1 MYCLYSPQQIK
12 QSEPKAAELA
22 GITLYQ
28 LMERAGHAAFERLQ
42 SMLPNTGRIL
52 VCCGSGNN
60 GGDGFV
66 VARLALEFGYDVD
79 VFQPYYCESNTPDS
93 AQAKHKWLS
102 QGTVISS
109 SIGELEHYDL
119 IVDGLL
125 GTGLEGNV
133 RDNLANLITSLNQSN
148 LPILSLDIP
157 SGLHADTGRILGVA
171 VVATVTVTFI
181 GNKRGLVTGQSR
193 DIVGELYIAD
203 LGVEPEFQSLETEL
217 AYIFDKEEARARLPE
232 RKHTSHKVHCGRT
245 LLVGGHKGTSG
256 AIIMAAQ
263 GACRVGAGLISAM
276 THQDTII
283 PLLTRQPEVMSIS
296 VDNES
301 NNELIEDAMH
311 SATVIALG
319 PGLGTD
325 DWSKNLF
332 NLSIGESKSKVI
344 DADGLNLLAQSAS
357 CYDLNRSIL
366 TPHPGEAA
374 RLLDCSIQEVEQDR
388 YAAIET
394 IQSKYQCVVLLK
406 GAGTLIYDGQTTYV
420 ITAGNS
426 GMASG
431 GMGDVLTGVIAGL
444 LSQGLKPIDA
454 ACLGA
459 WLHSTAA
466 DNIARQS
473 GKIGMLATDLLPE
486 IHSLL
491 NQCSIKSPLPL

>member
-1 MYCLYSPQQIK
+1 MYRLYSPQQIK
-12 QSEPKAAELA
+12 QSEPQAADLA

-42 SMLPNTGRIL
+42 SMLPNAGRVL

-66 VARLALEFGYDVD
+66 VARLALELGYEVD
-79 VFQPYYCESNTPDS
+79 VFQPSYCESNTADS
-93 AQAKHKWLS
+93 AQAKQQWLS
-102 QGTVISS
+102 HGKVISS
-109 SIGELEHYDL
+109 NIDELEHYDL

-125 GTGLEGNV
+125 GTGLKGNV
-133 RDNLANLITSLNQSN
+133 RDNLAKVINSLNQSK

-157 SGLHADTGRILGVA
+157 SGLHADTGKILGIA
-171 VVATVTVTFI
+171 VKATTTVTFI

-193 DIVGELYIAD
+193 DTVGELYLAD
-203 LGVEPEFQSLETEL
+203 LGVGSEFSSLETEL
-217 AYIFDKEEARARLPE
+217 ACIFDKEQAHKRLPK
-232 RKHTSHKVHCGRT
+232 RKHTSHKGQCGRT
-245 LLVGGHKGTSG
+245 LLVGGHQGTSG

-263 GACRVGAGLISAM
+263 ASCRVGAGLISVM
-276 THQDTII
+276 THQDTIT
-283 PLLTRQPEVMSIS
+283 PVLTRQPEVMAIAIDKASDAEML
-296 VDNES
+296 V
-301 NNELIEDAMH
+301 DAMN

-325 DWSKNLF
+325 DWSKRLF
-332 NLSIGESKSKVI
+332 EQGIAQLKPKVI
-344 DADGLNLLAQSAS
+344 DADGLNVLAQSAS
-357 CYDLNRSIL
+357 SYDLSQTIL

-374 RLLDCSIQEVEQDR
+374 RLLECSAQEIEQDR
-388 YAAIET
+388 YAAVEK

-406 GAGTLIYDGQTTYV
+406 GAGTLICNGQMTYV

-444 LSQGLKPIDA
+444 LSQGLMPIDA

-466 DNIARQS
+466 DNIATQS

-486 IHSLL
+486 IRSLI
-491 NQCSIKSPLPL
+491 NQC

>member
-1 MYCLYSPQQIK
+1 MYRLYSPQQIK
-12 QSEPKAAELA
+12 RSEPKAAELA

-28 LMERAGHAAFERLQ
+28 LMERAGLAAFERLQ
-42 SMLPNTGRIL
+42 SMLPNAGRIL

-66 VARLALEFGYDVD
+66 VARLALELGYEVN
-79 VFQPYYCESNTPDS
+79 VFQPSYCESNTEDS
-93 AQAKHKWLS
+93 AKAKQKWLS
-102 QGTVISS
+102 HGTIISS
-109 SIGELEHYDL
+109 NIEELAHYDL

-125 GTGLEGNV
+125 GTGLTGDV
-133 RDNLANLITSLNQSN
+133 RDNLAEVIRALNDSK

-157 SGLHADTGRILGVA
+157 SGLHADTGKILGDA
-171 VVATVTVTFI
+171 VDATATVTFI

-193 DIVGELYIAD
+193 DTVGELYIAD
-203 LGVEPEFQSLETEL
+203 LGVESEFKGLETEL
-217 AYIFDKEEARARLPE
+217 ACIFDKNEAQGRLPR
-232 RKHTSHKVHCGRT
+232 RKHTSHKGNCGRT
-245 LLVGGHKGTSG
+245 LLVGGHEGTGG

-263 GACRVGAGLISAM
+263 ASARVGAGLISVMA
-276 THQDTII
+276 HQDTVI
-283 PLLTRQPEVMSIS
+283 PLLTRQPEVMSIT
-296 VDNES
+296 VGKEGDDERV
-301 NNELIEDAMH
+301 IAGMH

-325 DWSKNLF
+325 DWSKSLF
-332 NLSIGESKSKVI
+332 KLCIEQAKPKVI
-344 DADGLNLLAQSAS
+344 DADGLNLLAQSNS
-357 CYDLNRSIL
+357 YHNLSEGIL

-374 RLLDCSIQEVEQDR
+374 RLLGCPVQEIEQDR
-388 YAAIET
+388 YTAIEK
-394 IQSKYQCVVLLK
+394 IQAKYQCVVLLK
-406 GAGTLIYDGQTTYV
+406 GAGTLICDGQMTYV

-473 GKIGMLATDLLPE
+473 GKIGMLATDLLAE
-486 IHSLL
+486 IRSLI
-491 NQCSIKSPLPL
+491 NQY